1 MATSKPGNRGL
12 QRTGWLRSTSQLADA
27 SSLSFFF
34 TRLYVCSLKSTG
46 QSTVSTEHQN
56 PCKHL
61 VSDLRQ
67 HLLDCFCFQSKPG
80 NSEDNRLWAAFD
92 CRGWTHTRGQLWR
105 RSQREQTLVTLK
117 TGQRFVSAKFDLKAF
132 LSNWKV
138 HMPQPR
144 AVKWTSFKKEV
155 QLSKP
160 WTQLDIKV
168 LEWKKIYYGS
178 HYITTYVECLC
189 E

>member
-1 MATSKPGNRGL
+1 ML
-12 QRTGWLRSTSQLADA
+12 VRSL
-27 SSLSFFF
+27 FF

-46 QSTVSTEHQN
+46 QSTVSTDEHQN

-61 VSDLRQ
+61 VSHLTP

-92 CRGWTHTRGQLWR
+92 CRGWTHTRGQLWC

-117 TGQRFVSAKFDLKAF
+117 TGQRFVSAKFYLKDF

-144 AVKWTSFKKEV
+144 AVKRTSFKKRSSTFKTLNMTGYKGV
-155 QLSKP
+155 RM
-160 WTQLDIKV
+160 
-168 LEWKKIYYGS
+168 KKIHTMGP
-178 HYITTYVECLC
+178 IILPPMLNAYVNKECSIDSRDRKKQTS
-189 E
+189 